1 MQEDA
6 DNLEVHRKIIELA
19 NAMQYDDDVEES
31 QVKTNFQKA
40 STLPAQKQ
48 TDQAT
53 EVNQKAE
60 QQEDSDDEIID
71 DVQMLIERQNT
82 AHDGI
87 STYLMED
94 DPKA

>member
-6 DNLEVHRKIIELA
+6 DNLEVRRKIIELA

-40 STLPAQKQ
+40 STLPSQKQ
-48 TDQAT
+48 SDQVT

-60 QQEDSDDEIID
+60 
-71 DVQMLIERQNT
+71 
-82 AHDGI
+82 
-87 STYLMED
+87 
-94 DPKA
+94 